1 MNIPLSLSFEENLK
15 KVQSWIE
22 NPSNE
27 SDSISSPSENLE
39 NIKKGLDGLEK
50 SLLLEQLPTV
60 LSLLEDQSFYSH
72 IFPLIKAVSNTNF
85 EQVIEVIAKASTNPS
100 IKTQCLAC
108 LKDLI
113 EQSEPKNLKK
123 VIQNIL
129 KMINDNDKE
138 TAQLARII
146 SNKIKDSIPQP
157 LKPPKT
163 ELVFGIIPH
172 SLFSEFLN
180 TIDKKQKTDALKSI
194 EKTFCGIK
202 DVNELLFYQSDILQF
217 ISQLLNDS
225 YKEVVNIALKILI
238 RLSESDDF
246 KLSSLN
252 TILFIKLGDSS
263 IHIRQ
268 TAFKVL
274 LRNLIKFEISA
285 EELLPNLESE
295 NWHIREETINI
306 FIAGLLLDVNFFDV
320 DLILYLSKLLD
331 DQKGKIRQVAI
342 EAFAVIAKKQGKK
355 GLESKI
361 KPLVDE
367 IALKTII
374 NRIEF
379 QEIASLE
386 NNLIVFPK
394 IIPSSAPSEFST
406 QGSYSPFP
414 CLDKP
419 SNFSIRAV
427 VSPVARSSSEKFK
440 KPTNPPFKK
449 NSEFLKPPL
458 PIGKNKLPAISKQ
471 KQKTSFFDKTYTEW
485 TLLEPLSNPL
495 EKLGI
500 FESIIEENWEVQF
513 ECTNVIRKLVKFH
526 KDLLNPL
533 IVHKMMMELV
543 KWGDSLRSSLSKNS
557 ILALG
562 ESCKEIP
569 KMVDSDADPVLTL
582 LLRKS
587 VDTNSFISE
596 TAVESLL
603 LCVNSCNL
611 NRIAQSLLVNMSS
624 AKSGALKS
632 KIALCC
638 KHVRAI

>member
-1 MNIPLSLSFEENLK
+1 M
-15 KVQSWIE
+15 
-22 NPSNE
+22 
-27 SDSISSPSENLE
+27 
-39 NIKKGLDGLEK
+39 
-50 SLLLEQLPTV
+50 
-60 LSLLEDQSFYSH
+60 
-72 IFPLIKAVSNTNF
+72 
-85 EQVIEVIAKASTNPS
+85 IAKASANPS

-202 DVNELLFYQSDILQF
+202 DVLDVNFFTLDPNELLFYQSDILQF

-295 NWHIREETINI
+295 N
-306 FIAGLLLDVNFFDV
+306 
-320 DLILYLSKLLD
+320 
-331 DQKGKIRQVAI
+331 
-342 EAFAVIAKKQGKK
+342 
-355 GLESKI
+355 
-361 KPLVDE
+361 
-367 IALKTII
+367 
-374 NRIEF
+374 
-379 QEIASLE
+379 
-386 NNLIVFPK
+386 
-394 IIPSSAPSEFST
+394 
-406 QGSYSPFP
+406 
-414 CLDKP
+414 
-419 SNFSIRAV
+419 
-427 VSPVARSSSEKFK
+427 
-440 KPTNPPFKK
+440 
-449 NSEFLKPPL
+449 
-458 PIGKNKLPAISKQ
+458 
-471 KQKTSFFDKTYTEW
+471 
-485 TLLEPLSNPL
+485 
-495 EKLGI
+495 
-500 FESIIEENWEVQF
+500 
-513 ECTNVIRKLVKFH
+513 
-526 KDLLNPL
+526 
-533 IVHKMMMELV
+533 
-543 KWGDSLRSSLSKNS
+543 
-557 ILALG
+557 
-562 ESCKEIP
+562 
-569 KMVDSDADPVLTL
+569 
-582 LLRKS
+582 
-587 VDTNSFISE
+587 
-596 TAVESLL
+596 
-603 LCVNSCNL
+603 
-611 NRIAQSLLVNMSS
+611 
-624 AKSGALKS
+624 
-632 KIALCC
+632 
-638 KHVRAI
+638 